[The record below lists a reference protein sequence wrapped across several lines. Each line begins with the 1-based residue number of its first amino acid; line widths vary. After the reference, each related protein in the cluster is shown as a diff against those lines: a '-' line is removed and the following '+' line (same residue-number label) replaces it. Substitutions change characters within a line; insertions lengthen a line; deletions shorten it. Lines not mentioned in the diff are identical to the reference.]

1 MSTNSR
7 RPLTS
12 YPLVLTKFGFAYA
25 ASKLLHDIAV
35 MASEHQNATPVALAA
50 LTPLCG
56 MVMDDVHIHHLEA
69 AVDDARELLAK
80 LTPSVFTT
88 SEDAYEEIRESLRE
102 QGHVGI
108 FIALTRGLR
117 PNLTR
122 RHFLACNATPGDL
135 FVLVSNSFLDEQIV
149 ANTWSKLEQ

>member
-1 MSTNSR
+1 VSSPEGER
-7 RPLTS
+7 RAVAEACAAAQRHGIIIDVDQLTEAVRLFPLALAT
-12 YPLVLTKFGFAYA
+12 LDFAYA
-25 ASKLLHDIAV
+25 ASKLVHDIAV
-35 MASEHQNATPVALAA
+35 MASEHQNATPIALAA

-80 LTPSVFTT
+80 LTPSVLTT

-108 FIALTRGLR
+108 LIALARGLR
-117 PNLTR
+117 
-122 RHFLACNATPGDL
+122 AAT
-135 FVLVSNSFLDEQIV
+135 
-149 ANTWSKLEQ
+149 